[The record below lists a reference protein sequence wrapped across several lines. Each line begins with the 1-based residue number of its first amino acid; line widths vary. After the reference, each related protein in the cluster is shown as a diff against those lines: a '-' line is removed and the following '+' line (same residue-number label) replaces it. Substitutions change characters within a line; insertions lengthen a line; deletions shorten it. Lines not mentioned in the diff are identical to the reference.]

1 MEPLKIVPQ
10 AFYDLIARVVP
21 GAFAIFSYFNLF
33 DPGWTLWRQLI
44 DGVLGRAG
52 DGRGY
57 PTVFVALAFL
67 FLSYVVGHL
76 ISPLVKR
83 AQDLGHRLHG
93 LFARLRLVDP
103 LAVPTSRS
111 ADYDLLRLVS
121 PEAGAVCGKLRAEY
135 TMYYGLAVVFLASAL
150 AYPFSVMAVLWPW
163 WPVAPLLIASF
174 LMESRGVEGEGA
186 FGRCVE
192 RYAAHWREHMK

>member
-1 MEPLKIVPQ
+1 MEPFKIVPQ

-33 DPGWTLWRQLI
+33 DPEWVGWHRLI
-44 DGVLGRAG
+44 NGVLGRAE

-57 PTVFVALAFL
+57 PTIFTALAFL

-83 AQDLGHRLHG
+83 AQDLGHRSQR
-93 LFARLRLVDP
+93 LFAGLRLVDP
-103 LAVPTSRS
+103 FAKPAGQA
-111 ADYDLLRLVS
+111 ADYDLLRVVS

-135 TMYYGLAVVFLASAL
+135 TMYYGLAVVFLASAF
-150 AYPFSVMAVLWPW
+150 AYPFSFMAQAWPW
-163 WPVAPLLIASF
+163 WPVAPLLAASF

-192 RYAAHWREHMK
+192 RYAAHWREHSK